1 MNPASRPWHGQLLG
15 LLRFGARFAHSAR
28 SRGTSQASQSAAGH
42 GEDIWVFAHRRSEQ
56 VIYSFSKQLDGFHDL
71 KQLPFNGKKTKPA
84 KLRKDYWSPLAHIR
98 FQPGQGS
105 IGRSVFQKLRE
116 LKHLH
121 EVAWGDEMRH
131 KRPEEYTSQDKKKIA
146 EEKEKGFDYQPI
158 RSKKERGLALNA
170 QKKNAIADIA
180 YVLAGGG
187 RGNKLVTAE
196 TEAGDKELVDVTVN
210 WANDQDKKYAE
221 SWSKNVTH
229 SLLEVPAYTSGELQ
243 KEVEVSK
250 AEATEETA

>member
-1 MNPASRPWHGQLLG
+1 MNYASRPWHGQLLG
-15 LLRFGARFAHSAR
+15 LLRSGVRFAHSGGP
-28 SRGTSQASQSAAGH
+28 RGTSAASQNAVGH

-121 EVAWGDEMRH
+121 EVAWSDEMRH
-131 KRPEEYTSQDKKKIA
+131 KRPEEYNSQDKKKIA

-158 RSKKERGLALNA
+158 RSKKERGIALNA
-170 QKKNAIADIA
+170 QKKNAIADMA

-196 TEAGDKELVDVTVN
+196 TDKGDKELVDVTVN

-221 SWSKNVTH
+221 SWSENVTH
-229 SLLEVPAYTSGELQ
+229 SLLEVPAYTTGELE
-243 KEVEVSK
+243 KDV
-250 AEATEETA
+250 EATKTTA